1 MLSRHDWERFGGL
14 HSVILVIIGS
24 NIVVYKSILVKCFL
38 KLLQWG
44 LVCSFYLRTR
54 LLTWIFW
61 CEIIGILG
69 IIIII
74 LSSGWFGR
82 FLGIFSVI
90 LVTLDYDI
98 VVYKSIL
105 VKCFLKVAPVGTG
118 LFLLPAHQIINLD
131 PCHPWLRHEGIQ
143 KYFSSVF
150 LELLH

>member
-1 MLSRHDWERFGGL
+1 M
-14 HSVILVIIGS
+14 
-24 NIVVYKSILVKCFL
+24 FL
-38 KLLQWG
+38 KVLQRG
-44 LVCSFYLRTR
+44 LVCFFYLRTR

-90 LVTLDYDI
+90 LVTLGSDI

-105 VKCFLKVAPVGTG
+105 VKYFLKLLQWELVF
-118 LFLLPAHQIINLD
+118 FLLPVYQIINLD
-131 PCHPWLRHEGIQ
+131 FLVWDHWYPWHHNHYPQLRLVWQVPWHLQCHPRHPRLWHSGIQ
-143 KYFSSVF
+143 KYISQVF
-150 LELLH
+150 LKLLQ